1 MSIVAL
7 KLKFYKTKSLNLN
20 AFIFLFNG
28 ALIEIERHLEINKI
42 AIMAKFMR
50 VALLTSAFLFYN
62 RDYSLGQK
70 LLQLPVLNLYTF
82 L

>member
-7 KLKFYKTKSLNLN
+7 KLKIYRTKSLNLN
-20 AFIFLFNG
+20 TFIFLFNG
-28 ALIEIERHLEINKI
+28 TLFEIGRHLEINKI

-50 VALLTSAFLFYN
+50 VALLTSVFLFYN
-62 RDYSLGQK
+62 IDYSLRQK
-70 LLQLPVLNLYTF
+70 LLQLPILNLYTF